1 MFGKNELDKL
11 VSAESLDK
19 KKDEKLPVS
28 LNRPRVE
35 NFVPTVDKSKEV
47 YIHRR
52 RRNRGKGRKNDENAE
67 IPPGKAKL
75 FQDESDDEGL
85 EGEKDQGDTEKSTV
99 QAATKRKEESDE
111 DSSSDDEEI
120 LEAKRKLLKKRLL
133 AMRNSEG
140 VKGDDANEQVKDN
153 ANVPAAETDSDS
165 DIDMER
171 RKKLIRERLKQRD
184 NGEHDDSEKASESSQ
199 TVLNEENSALD
210 RKSGES
216 LKADQQNNLS
226 KLRDQQTAESASGSS
241 SSSESSDSSDSS
253 SSDEEESIKLTFVP
267 KNKRFTILQA
277 EKSKEEEEIEQAKLE
292 AAAEE
297 QKRMAAEI
305 VKQARREEEEKQKRK
320 EKEKESAMLYAR
332 AGMPDD
338 TDGLD
343 EEAEYEAWKVR
354 EIKRLQRDMMEK
366 YNLNPDS

>member
-1 MFGKNELDKL
+1 MTL
-11 VSAESLDK
+11 
-19 KKDEKLPVS
+19 
-28 LNRPRVE
+28 
-35 NFVPTVDKSKEV
+35 
-47 YIHRR
+47 
-52 RRNRGKGRKNDENAE
+52 
-67 IPPGKAKL
+67 
-75 FQDESDDEGL
+75 GL
-85 EGEKDQGDTEKSTV
+85 EVEKDQEDTNKSTV
-99 QAATKRKEESDE
+99 QAATKRKEESDV

-171 RKKLIRERLKQRD
+171 RKKLIRERLKQRG
-184 NGEHDDSEKASESSQ
+184 NGEHDGKEKAPESSQ

-226 KLRDQQTAESASGSS
+226 KLRDTQTAESASGSS